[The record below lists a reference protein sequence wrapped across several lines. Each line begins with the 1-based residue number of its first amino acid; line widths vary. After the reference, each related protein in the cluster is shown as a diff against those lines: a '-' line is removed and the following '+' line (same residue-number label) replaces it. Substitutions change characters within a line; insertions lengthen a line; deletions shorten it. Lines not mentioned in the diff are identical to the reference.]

1 MTRLVPSDGLSSRS
15 LGPLLLLDWSERVKP
30 GLLVGSLSLL
40 GEGLR
45 DVEIFH
51 DPPLLVGLDQ
61 REPKTV

>member
-1 MTRLVPSDGLSSRS
+1 MTRLDPSDGLSSRS
-15 LGPLLLLDWSERVKP
+15 LGPLLLLLLERFKP

>member
-15 LGPLLLLDWSERVKP
+15 LGPLLLLDWPERLKP
-30 GLLVGSLSLL
+30 GLLVGCLILL

-45 DVEIFH
+45 DDEIFK